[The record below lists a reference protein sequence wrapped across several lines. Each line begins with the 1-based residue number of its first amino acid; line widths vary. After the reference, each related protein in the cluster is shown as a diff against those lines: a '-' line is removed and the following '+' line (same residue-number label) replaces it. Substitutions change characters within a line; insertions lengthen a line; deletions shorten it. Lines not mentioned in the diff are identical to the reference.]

1 MAKKKIVYID
11 VVVDDK
17 GTTKRMAVEAKQ
29 LGTALNKTST
39 NARDTQK
46 RLKGVGQQSSNSTK
60 NFSKMTSGINGGLVP
75 AYATL
80 AAQVFAVT
88 AAFAFLKDAGDL
100 ARLEAGQS
108 AYSAAV
114 GVSMKSLT
122 KDIVAATDAQL
133 GFRDAAQAAAIGT
146 AAGLTSEQL
155 VKLGKAANQTS
166 QILGRDLTDSFNR
179 LIRGVTKAEPEL
191 LDELGI
197 ILRLKDATG
206 EYADALGVNVN
217 SLTSFQRTQA
227 VTANVL
233 GQVEAKYARIL
244 AITGEAPNSFAK
256 LSASFEG
263 LVNTIKKVMATGL
276 GPLVDLL
283 SEFPQLVALAFL
295 PFTTSVLRAA
305 LPGLEDMGDTMRN
318 LSVKAKEGFDGA
330 VKEQKAYTKEVD
342 KLRGDTAQQAA
353 LKKEIKA
360 DAQASKKMAKFRS
373 NTLLARMQRG
383 DILDKNQIARVER
396 NLKKQVGAYK
406 IKDKKVLA
414 SLQAS
419 LAKMKLLNNSAMGSI
434 ESRVARAGV
443 FIGTTWRATAVAANS
458 AFASMAAGAAVAGG
472 YITTALSALSWITLI
487 ASLGAVVYSFFRA
500 GKSADDTA
508 DKYDHMAEKLEQVN
522 SETEKY
528 IQIQNVLYDKVLFA
542 NEAVAALGR
551 NFSQFSSMFIAD
563 TAGAEYF
570 TDIASSIAGVRK
582 EAASSIPGLKEQ
594 IALLEKNAK
603 NPTKTTGALGINTGD
618 VAALSAA
625 RTKLA
630 EATAKTG
637 LSLEKYLETA
647 ENLTK
652 SQKLSIQR
660 LLDEK
665 NMIEQHKNERFKS
678 SAIVQKYLVMLQKA
692 TEGQK
697 VDTKEM
703 EEARDAVINLGR
715 SIDSLTRLRKENT
728 DAFRNIESNIIPLS
742 EMDQLIA
749 NMQLEVSLVEQHAA
763 LQKRELLP
771 DERERLAIVEK
782 RVNFLRIASEI
793 EFRSASALRALQISE
808 INMSRNKTA
817 LVKDEVKSLHAM
829 AAIEVK
835 IFTAEQKIA
844 QARELNRQKQQ
855 EINSMKVGEN
865 GVTQKMLDNEIDT
878 LTARDKAIIQEEDKL
893 RTLQAQRQT
902 LADQRNEMQQL
913 QNVAVQSFETN
924 LESGIAA
931 LIKGTEN
938 SLKDALLNLAQGVM
952 NSMADFLAKS
962 FTKKIMMGLTGEKTP
977 EVKMAQAIQ
986 ESGQAAGER
995 IKVKMILGAEEAGT
1009 IIANRIAKIT
1019 GAKHT
1024 TTPTDTSIGAG
1035 AAEDPNLTIG
1045 DKLVE
1050 SQGKAKVKQLASEA
1064 GANGKLG
1071 GVNGILAHSAGLY
1084 KPESP
1089 GSETKSVN
1097 KGTGIFSGFING
1109 FKNIFE
1115 SNTKGGFLGKRGKTF
1130 MSGIEGFG
1138 SLFSDMLGGIFGGG
1152 GGGGL
1157 LSSLF
1162 GGGTAAVAAGRYGG
1176 LMKGYSQ
1183 GGVARGRNAGY
1194 PAILHGTEAVVPLP
1208 NGNSIPVEMRNG
1220 GGGTNNV
1227 GININIDS
1235 SGSAQS
1241 SGDGGADQASAL
1253 GKAIS
1258 GAVKEELQRQKR
1270 PGGILSPFGAA

>member
-197 ILRLKDATG
+197 ILRLKDATS

-233 GQVEAKYARIL
+233 GQVEEKYARIL

-256 LSASFEG
+256 LSASFES
-263 LVNTIKKVMATGL
+263 LVNSIKKVMATGL

-283 SEFPQLVALAFL
+283 SKFPQIIAVAFL

-330 VKEQKAYTKEVD
+330 VKEQKAYNKEVD

-383 DILDKNQIARVER
+383 ELLDKNQVARVER

-419 LAKMKLLNNSAMGSI
+419 LNKMKLLNNSTSGAI
-434 ESRVARAGV
+434 ESRVARMGV
-443 FIGTTWRATAVAANS
+443 VIGTTWRGAAVVANS

-472 YITTALSALSWITLI
+472 YITIALSALSWITLI
-487 ASLGAVVYSFFRA
+487 ASLGALAYSFFKA
-500 GKSADDTA
+500 GDASEESAEQ
-508 DKYDHMAEKLEQVN
+508 YDYMAEKLEQVN

-528 IQIQNVLYDKVLFA
+528 IKIQNVLYDKASFA

-551 NFSQFSSMFIAD
+551 NFSQISSSFLI
-563 TAGAEYF
+563 GNLSKEYF
-570 TDIASSIAGVRK
+570 KDIQTSIAAVRK
-582 EAASSIPGLKEQ
+582 EATALIPGLEATIELNKEL
-594 IALLEKNAK
+594 AANSGTGRTGNAK
-603 NPTKTTGALGINTGD
+603 RISANKALA
-618 VAALSAA
+618 VATDL
-625 RTKLA
+625 LA
-630 EATAKTG
+630 KAQKDASF
-637 LSLEKYLETA
+637 SLENYLETA
-647 ENLTK
+647 KNLTLVQR
-652 SQKLSIQR
+652 SSLQR
-660 LLDEK
+660 LVDEK
-665 NMIEQHKNERFKS
+665 RMIEEHANERFKS
-678 SAIVQKYLVMLQKA
+678 SAIVQKYYEMLQKA

-697 VDTKEM
+697 VDTGEM
-703 EEARDAVINLGR
+703 QKARDATISLGTA
-715 SIDSLTRLRKENT
+715 IDSLTRLRKENV
-728 DAFRNIESNIIPLS
+728 DAFRSVESSIIPLS

-749 NMQLEVSLVEQHAA
+749 NLQQEVLLVNEVAT

-771 DERERLAIVEK
+771 DELERTEIVKK
-782 RVNFLRIASEI
+782 RLNFIRSISET

-808 INMSRNKTA
+808 INMSRNKSA
-817 LVKDEVKSLHAM
+817 LVREEVKSLHDM
-829 AAIEVK
+829 AAIESK
-835 IFTAEQKIA
+835 IFTAEQKVA
-844 QARELNRQKQQ
+844 QARELNRQKLEQ
-855 EINSMKVGEN
+855 IKNMKVGEN
-865 GVTQKMLDNEIDT
+865 GVTRDMLNYEIET
-878 LTARDKAIIQEEDKL
+878 LTMRDKAIIQEEDRL
-893 RTLQAQRQT
+893 RLLQAERQT

-986 ESGQAAGER
+986 ESGQIAGER
-995 IKVKMILGAEEAGT
+995 IKVKMVKGAEESGT

-1045 DKLVE
+1045 DKLVH

-1071 GVNGILAHSAGLY
+1071 GVNGILAHSAGMY

-1115 SNTKGGFLGKRGKTF
+1115 SNTKGGFLGKLGKTF

>member
-46 RLKGVGQQSSNSTK
+46 RMKGVGQQSSNSTK

-233 GQVEAKYARIL
+233 GQVEDKYARIL

-295 PFTTSVLRAA
+295 PFTTSVLKAA
-305 LPGLEDMGDTMRN
+305 LPGLEDMGDTMKN
-318 LSVKAKEGFDGA
+318 LSVKAKEGFEGA
-330 VKEQKAYTKEVD
+330 LEAQKEYTKEVD
-342 KLRGDTAQQAA
+342 KLRGDTTQQAA

-383 DILDKNQIARVER
+383 EILDKNQVARVER

-419 LAKMKLLNNSAMGSI
+419 LAKMKLLNNSTSGAI
-434 ESRVARAGV
+434 ESRIARMGA
-443 FIGTTWRATAVAANS
+443 FIGTTWKSTAVVFNS
-458 AFASMAAGAAVAGG
+458 AMASMTAGAAKAGTF
-472 YITTALSALSWITLI
+472 ITTALSALSWITLI
-487 ASLGAVVYSFFRA
+487 VSLGAVAYSFFRA

-508 DKYDHMAEKLEQVN
+508 DKYDHMAEKLKQVN

-570 TDIASSIAGVRK
+570 TDITKSIAAVRK
-582 EAASSIPGLKEQ
+582 EATDSIPAIEAQ
-594 IALLEKNAK
+594 IAALEAID
-603 NPTKTTGALGINTGD
+603 PKTRLVSERAADEIMLGN
-618 VAALSAA
+618 A
-625 RTKLA
+625 RTRLA
-630 EATAKTG
+630 EATTKTG

-660 LLDEK
+660 LIDEK

-678 SAIVQKYLVMLQKA
+678 SAVVQKYLAILTKA
-692 TEGQK
+692 SAGEEVSTVK
-697 VDTKEM
+697 MK
-703 EEARDAVINLGR
+703 EARDAVINLGR
-715 SIDSLTRLRKENT
+715 SIDSLTRLRKENS

-749 NMQLEVSLVEQHAA
+749 NMQLQVALTKQHASTQG
-763 LQKRELLP
+763 LELLP
-771 DERERLAIVEK
+771 VEKERLAITEK
-782 RVNFLRIASEI
+782 RINFLRIASEI
-793 EFRSASALRALQISE
+793 EFRSASALRAIQISE

-855 EINSMKVGEN
+855 QINSMKVGEN
-865 GVTQKMLDNEIDT
+865 GVTQEMLDNEIET
-878 LTARDKAIIQEEDKL
+878 LTNRDKAIIQEEDKL
-893 RTLQAQRQT
+893 RLLQAQRQT

-924 LESGIAA
+924 LESGLAA
-931 LIKGTEN
+931 LIKGTQN
-938 SLKDALLNLAQGVM
+938 SLKDALLNLAQGVLT
-952 NSMADFLAKS
+952 SMADFLAKS
-962 FTKKIMMGLTGEKTP
+962 FTKKIMMGLTGEKDP
-977 EVKMAQAIQ
+977 SEKMAEAIRV
-986 ESGQAAGER
+986 SGQTAGDR
-995 IKVKMILGAEEAGT
+995 IKVKMIEGAEKAGAV
-1009 IIANRIAKIT
+1009 IANRIAEIT

-1024 TTPTDTSIGAG
+1024 TTPTDTAIGAG
-1035 AAEDPNLTIG
+1035 VGSGDPNLSIA
-1045 DKLVE
+1045 DKLVN
-1050 SQGKAKVKQLASEA
+1050 SQGKAKVKQLARDA

-1071 GVNGILAHSAGLY
+1071 GVNGILAHSDGLY

-1089 GSETKSVN
+1089 GSETKSAN
-1097 KGTGIFSGFING
+1097 KGTGIFSGFITN
-1109 FKNIFE
+1109 FKGIFDK
-1115 SNTKGGFLGKRGKTF
+1115 NTEGGFLGKLGTTF
-1130 MSGIEGFG
+1130 MSGIKGFG
-1138 SLFSDMLGGIFGGG
+1138 TLFSDMLGGIFGGG

-1162 GGGTAAVAAGRYGG
+1162 GGGTAVAAGRYGG
-1176 LMKGYSQ
+1176 LMKGYSA

-1227 GININIDS
+1227 GITINID
-1235 SGSAQS
+1235 GDNNAQS
-1241 SGDGGADQASAL
+1241 EQTGGSGNQAAAI
-1253 GKAIS
+1253 GKLVA
-1258 GAVKEELQRQKR
+1258 GVVQDELQKQKR
-1270 PGGILSPFGAA
+1270 PGGILSPYGAA